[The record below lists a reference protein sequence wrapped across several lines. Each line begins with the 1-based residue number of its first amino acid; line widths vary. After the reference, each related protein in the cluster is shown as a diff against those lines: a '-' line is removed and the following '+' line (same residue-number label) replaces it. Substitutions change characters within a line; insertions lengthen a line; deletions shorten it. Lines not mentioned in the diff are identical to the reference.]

1 MRRSQ
6 LSLSIASA
14 SPAQGDRAAAPN
26 GTSIK
31 LGCGCGPLEDQR
43 VVPSRRRNLGPGR
56 GKELVAPHA
65 GRNEMTVGVTLS
77 GCCVP
82 ELLRDVRDP
91 SASRTSRSEARDWPT
106 VDHPQAAHFDGVV
119 VQFKTMVIGVRRSA
133 SRGVGTRK
141 RPSLLTAYGRWLL
154 ASRRAV
160 GKSFCGTPALEAL
173 LRVQGGRHQRA
184 VQREEE

>member
-1 MRRSQ
+1 MCGRYALYGNDRRDSGPSSAQ
-6 LSLSIASA
+6 LAFSSSEVSSPAPAISLSPQPTGAL
-14 SPAQGDRAAAPN
+14 QE
-26 GTSIK
+26 TSMK

-43 VVPSRRRNLGPGR
+43 VVPSRRRKLGPGR

-91 SASRTSRSEARDWPT
+91 SASRTGRSEARDWPT
-106 VDHPQAAHFDGVV
+106 VDHPQAAHFDRVV
-119 VQFKTMVIGVRRSA
+119 VQFKTMVIGVRSSA

-141 RPSLLTAYGRWLL
+141 RPSLATAYGRWLVG
-154 ASRRAV
+154 SRRPV
-160 GKSFCGTPALEAL
+160 
-173 LRVQGGRHQRA
+173 
-184 VQREEE
+184 